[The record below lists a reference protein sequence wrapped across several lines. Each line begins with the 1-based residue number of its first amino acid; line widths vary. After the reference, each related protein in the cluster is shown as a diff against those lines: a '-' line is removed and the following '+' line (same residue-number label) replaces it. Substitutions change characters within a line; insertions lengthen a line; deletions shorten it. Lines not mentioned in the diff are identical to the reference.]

1 MTRDDR
7 FSMSAV
13 LKYRKNIEEGV
24 ARDAT
29 SLRKQLEGEELTL
42 MALEGRKESAI
53 LQYRGKKSHTVE
65 EINIVQ
71 SFLSTI
77 DIEIAGQKKK
87 VSDMVKSY
95 DRKREELISA
105 AMDKKIMETMRDR
118 EWEDSKR
125 MMWAVEQKNLDEVAV
140 NSYCRNQ

>member
-7 FSMSAV
+7 FSMSSV

-24 ARDAT
+24 ARDAAL
-29 SLRKQLEGEELTL
+29 LRKQLEGEELTL

-53 LQYRGKKSHTVE
+53 LQYREKKSHTVE
-65 EINIVQ
+65 EINLVQ

-77 DIEIAGQKKK
+77 DIEIAVQKKK
-87 VSDMVKSY
+87 VSEMVKNY
-95 DRKREELISA
+95 DRKREELITA

-118 EWEDSKR
+118 EWEESKR
-125 MMWAVEQKNLDEVAV
+125 LMWSIEQKNLDEVAV
-140 NSYCRNQ
+140 NGYCRNQ